1 MKSITQLENIDKPR
15 EKLIKKG
22 VKALKNYELLA
33 VLLGS
38 GVKGKDVISLSTEI
52 IKLFEE
58 DFEAWVH
65 GPVCR
70 NVYDIIKG
78 KSILYS
84 DVEYSEYDFDSDIV
98 LKDIISSE
106 QYNLLNDV
114 LKPLSLW
121 TGSELETATHNEAP
135 WLIAR
140 GDKKP
145 NENCSTI
152 ISKDEMLKFY
162 SNELDGWN

>member
-1 MKSITQLENIDKPR
+1 MIMQSLENFNKIKITTLAGYILKFHGPLSHL
-15 EKLIKKG
+15 KLQK
-22 VKALKNYELLA
+22 LLFYCQA
-33 VLLGS
+33 YHLAS
-38 GVKGKDVISLSTEI
+38 FKTE
-52 IKLFEE
+52 LFEE

-98 LKDIISSE
+98 LKDVISSE

-145 NENCSTI
+145 NENCSAI
-152 ISKDEMLKFY
+152 ISKEEMLKFY